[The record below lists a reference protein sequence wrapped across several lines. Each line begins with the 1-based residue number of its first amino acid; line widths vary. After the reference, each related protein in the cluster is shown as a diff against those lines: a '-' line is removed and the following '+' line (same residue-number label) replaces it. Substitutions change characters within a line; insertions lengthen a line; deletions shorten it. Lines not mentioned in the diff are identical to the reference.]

1 VDEIMGALRDVIRR
15 WRRRPAF
22 ATLAVLMLTV
32 GLAAPTAIFSVVNA
46 VLLLGPPWQS
56 PEQLVLIHGVVPDR
70 RLDPARAVGWDRALL
85 SWPTW
90 EALKDSRA
98 FESVAAWLPALSMTV
113 GHRALELTSAMEVSS
128 NFLPTLGVRLGQG
141 RQFSAADDE
150 GPTDGVI
157 ISHEAWRQRFG
168 GEPDVLGRVV
178 VLGWAWA
185 IGSNGAS
192 SLSSR
197 TVIGVLPPG
206 FEFQDSTPEF
216 LLPIGSRASSERA
229 YPHELMH
236 VIVRLPHGTSLA
248 AAQSAADAVVRANE
262 RTTPT
267 QARVVPLATDETADA
282 PPTLWLLLG
291 ASGALLAIACA
302 SVIGLVLSDARA
314 RRHQLAIRMALGAD
328 AQQVRRALAAEYVCL
343 SVVAGVAALLV
354 AVLTTQA
361 LVAAAPG
368 HLPRLD
374 EVGVNPRVAAA
385 TIGIGL
391 LIAGVLGL
399 GPGLWLSRTPPTLLL
414 AEGGRDG
421 FPARHAGQ
429 RWLVGSQ
436 IALAVVLLLIA
447 TTFGQALFAA
457 RGKPLGF
464 DPSNVAVAAT
474 TYLGSRFG
482 EGSVVAAVRTLDDQV
497 LAVNVA
503 RTSLVLNRLAELP
516 GVVEVAAASGA
527 PIIRGPQYVRVR
539 SDGAGREEP
548 VQWSVVSDRYF
559 QAMRIP
565 IIVGR
570 AFQPSDGP
578 GDHLAVV
585 SAEFERRFFAQGA
598 VGQRFMRTYPSRAG
612 IPYMVIGVVPDVR
625 VGPDLHEGQP
635 AFYALDRQISGVT
648 HFIVRTD
655 GGTADVLPA
664 IRSAIGEADSQLMV
678 TSITTM
684 GAALARSTAEESF
697 RGSLAAIFAAAAILL
712 AAMGVYGLTLRATI
726 ERRREF
732 GIRVALG
739 ASAANVSRQAMRAL
753 VPVVTV
759 AAVVGVAAGAAAVQ
773 LAHWL
778 VPGMPQL
785 SVILMAIDGAAMAGI
800 ALLAALPGAIR
811 AGQQAP
817 LIAIRG

>member
-206 FEFQDSTPEF
+206 
-216 LLPIGSRASSERA
+216 
-229 YPHELMH
+229 Y
-236 VIVRLPHGTSLA
+236 
-248 AAQSAADAVVRANE
+248 
-262 RTTPT
+262 
-267 QARVVPLATDETADA
+267 
-282 PPTLWLLLG
+282 
-291 ASGALLAIACA
+291 
-302 SVIGLVLSDARA
+302 
-314 RRHQLAIRMALGAD
+314 
-328 AQQVRRALAAEYVCL
+328 
-343 SVVAGVAALLV
+343 
-354 AVLTTQA
+354 
-361 LVAAAPG
+361 
-368 HLPRLD
+368 
-374 EVGVNPRVAAA
+374 
-385 TIGIGL
+385 
-391 LIAGVLGL
+391 
-399 GPGLWLSRTPPTLLL
+399 
-414 AEGGRDG
+414 
-421 FPARHAGQ
+421 
-429 RWLVGSQ
+429 
-436 IALAVVLLLIA
+436 
-447 TTFGQALFAA
+447 
-457 RGKPLGF
+457 
-464 DPSNVAVAAT
+464 
-474 TYLGSRFG
+474 
-482 EGSVVAAVRTLDDQV
+482 
-497 LAVNVA
+497 
-503 RTSLVLNRLAELP
+503 
-516 GVVEVAAASGA
+516 
-527 PIIRGPQYVRVR
+527 
-539 SDGAGREEP
+539 
-548 VQWSVVSDRYF
+548 
-559 QAMRIP
+559 
-565 IIVGR
+565 
-570 AFQPSDGP
+570 GP

-684 GAALARSTAEESF
+684 GAALARSPAEESF

-800 ALLAALPGAIR
+800 ALLAALPGALR